1 MKIQVRFRALEPS
14 EALRAHALRRVLFHL
29 DRYGHEL
36 TSVLL
41 RIGDVNGP
49 KGGPDKR
56 CQVTAQGRRLVRV
69 TVESVSEDAYAAVAT
84 AVERAGR
91 AVGRGLARVRRVRAA
106 RPFFVADLAAEP
118 EAAAPTTPTAP
129 DAPPG
134 AGPVTGPIALFPAPV
149 PSPVASAPSPEA
161 ES

>member
-41 RIGDVNGP
+41 RIGDVHGP

-118 EAAAPTTPTAP
+118 DAAPEAAALTA
-129 DAPPG
+129 PG
-134 AGPVTGPIALFPAPV
+134 AGPATGPIALFPAPV